1 MSEDDDD
8 FDANRPEPVGEG
20 AQRAAAVLLGIGPE
34 VAANIFKLLDETVVR
49 QIALGAR
56 ELRKLPQSNIP
67 QALSVFVESMD
78 SIGGDAVAGDGML
91 RELAAKVMGVEAA
104 QRAFDGTAPP
114 PASDDSLGAVS
125 QADPE
130 ALAMILAREQPQTA
144 ALVLG
149 AMEMARAGMVLK
161 HIPEH
166 LRPQVLRKLA
176 TLETVDPDVLREVGQ
191 AIARELSE
199 SVSMGGTRRVEGKA
213 MAAQLLRRCPPA
225 QQSEVVAEIEKED
238 PELGAELRSSLFT
251 FEDLANLA
259 DRDIQTLIRE
269 IDMGQLAVGLKGA
282 SMAVKDKLLKNMSSR
297 AAQMLN
303 DDIAAMG
310 PVKLAAVEA
319 AQAELVKICFNLAEQ
334 GRVSIVGP
342 TERMV

>member
-1 MSEDDDD
+1 MSDVDMDDDE
-8 FDANRPEPVGEG
+8 PEPAPVGEG

-34 VAANIFKLLDETVVR
+34 VAAAIFKLLDETVVR

-56 ELRKLPQSNIP
+56 ELRKVPSSNIP
-67 QALSVFVESMD
+67 KALSTFIEAMD
-78 SIGGDAVAGDGML
+78 SLGGDAAAGDGML
-91 RELAAKVMGVEAA
+91 RELATKVMGAEAA
-104 QRAFDGTAPP
+104 QRAFDGVAAPP
-114 PASDDSLGAVS
+114 SSDDVLGAVS

-130 ALAMILAREQPQTA
+130 ALARILAREQPQTV

-149 AMEMARAGMVLK
+149 GLDVSRAGLVLK
-161 HIPEH
+161 HLPEAQ
-166 LRPQVLRKLA
+166 RPHVLRKLA
-176 TLETVDPDVLREVGQ
+176 TLESVDPDVLREVGL
-191 AIARELSE
+191 AISRELSE
-199 SVSMGGTRRVEGKA
+199 SVSLGTKKVDGKA
-213 MAAQLLRRCPPA
+213 MAGQLLRRVPAA

-251 FEDLANLA
+251 FEDLASLA

-269 IDMGQLAVGLKGA
+269 IDMGQLAIGLKGA
-282 SMAVKDKLLKNMSSR
+282 SPAVKDKLLKNMSTR

-310 PVKLAAVEA
+310 PVKLAAVES
-319 AQAELVKICFNLAEQ
+319 AQSELVKICFSLAEQ